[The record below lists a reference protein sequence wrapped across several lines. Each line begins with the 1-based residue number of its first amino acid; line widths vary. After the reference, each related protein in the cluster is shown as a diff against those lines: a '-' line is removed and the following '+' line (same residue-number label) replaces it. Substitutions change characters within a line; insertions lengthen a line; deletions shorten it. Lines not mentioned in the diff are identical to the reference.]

1 VSLHNTTGRLLKIK
15 EDIEKIERALTS
27 LSSTEEKLSD
37 VFKEIS
43 VILSETKNNL
53 ENLELKKK
61 ELEQERN
68 QLSEQI
74 EQLRKE
80 KLEIKN
86 AKESLEIE
94 KQQLTEAKTTLE
106 IESQEKEDKI
116 GELSSKQK
124 DLLKEYEV
132 LKEELK
138 TFQEIAT
145 AARRKE
151 FDFEEIKNLLKIYG
165 VLIKD
170 IYDATA
176 HYRILDLLH
185 GDKEEMS
192 KDDIKGATGIT
203 GAMVLHAIFDLR
215 KANLITYDEEVG
227 KAKLVRRIFA
237 KENKK

>member
-1 VSLHNTTGRLLKIK
+1 MYSRKFLGFYPKRK
-15 EDIEKIERALTS
+15 A
-27 LSSTEEKLSD
+27 
-37 VFKEIS
+37 
-43 VILSETKNNL
+43 NL
-53 ENLELKKK
+53 ENLEQKKRD
-61 ELEQERN
+61 LEEEKNLLAVEISR
-68 QLSEQI
+68 LS
-74 EQLRKE
+74 
-80 KLEIKN
+80 
-86 AKESLEIE
+86 IE
-94 KQQLTEAKTTLE
+94 KQNLVLK
-106 IESQEKEDKI
+106 SKEKEDKI
-116 GELSSKQK
+116 GELTTNQK

-138 TFQEIAT
+138 SFQEIAT

-185 GDKEEMS
+185 GDKESMS

-215 KANLITYDEEVG
+215 KAGLITYDEETG
-227 KAKLVRRIFA
+227 LAKLVRRIFA
-237 KENKK
+237 KEKKK